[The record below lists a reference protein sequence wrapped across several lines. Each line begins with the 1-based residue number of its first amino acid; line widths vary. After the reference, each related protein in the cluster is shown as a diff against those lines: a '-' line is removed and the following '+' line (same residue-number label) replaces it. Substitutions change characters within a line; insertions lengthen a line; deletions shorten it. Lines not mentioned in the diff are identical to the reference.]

1 MVESR
6 RGRPR
11 DPAARRAIL
20 RAAHELLER
29 GGIGAVTMEAVAER
43 AGVGKP
49 TVYRWW
55 PNSSAVAMAALLEH
69 DVTTKRS
76 PRAKSPLAA
85 LRRQLKA
92 VAHIFATPLG
102 RNVAIMLASSDSQTE
117 LSKSFRNHFILARRE
132 EARALLEEAIDAGEI
147 WRGVDVEAVLDLLYG
162 ALFYRLIAAPT
173 VIDSAYTDRIVSL
186 LLAGISA
193 EMH

>member
-1 MVESR
+1 MIESR

-20 RAAHELLER
+20 QAAHDLLER
-29 GGIGAVTMEAVAER
+29 GGLGAVTMEAIAER

-55 PNSSAVAMAALLEH
+55 PNSAAVAMAALMEH
-69 DVTTKRS
+69 DVPAKRA
-76 PRAKSPLAA
+76 PRSTSPLAA
-85 LRRQLKA
+85 LRRQLKT
-92 VAHIFATPLG
+92 VAQIFSTPIG

-117 LSKSFRNHFILARRE
+117 LSKSFRHHFIDARRE
-132 EARALLEEAIDAGEI
+132 EARALLEEAIDAGEV
-147 WRGVDVEAVLDLLYG
+147 WRGVDVDAVLDLLYG

-173 VIDSAYTDRIVSL
+173 AIDSGYTDRIVSL
-186 LLAGISA
+186 LLAGISG
-193 EMH
+193 ELH

>member
-1 MVESR
+1 MTESR

-20 RAAHELLER
+20 AAAHELLEQ

-55 PNSSAVAMAALLEH
+55 PNSGAVAMAALMEH
-69 DVTTKRS
+69 DVPAKRAG
-76 PRAKSPLAA
+76 RARSPLAA

-92 VAHIFATPLG
+92 VAEIFATPLG
-102 RNVAIMLASSDSQTE
+102 RSVAIMLASSDSQTE
-117 LSKSFRNHFILARRE
+117 LSKSFRNHFIVARRE
-132 EARALLEEAIDAGEI
+132 EARVLLEEAVDAGEV
-147 WRGVDVEAVLDLLYG
+147 WRGVDLDAVLDLLYG
-162 ALFYRLIAAPT
+162 ALFYRLIAAPAA
-173 VIDSAYTDRIVSL
+173 IDGAYTDRMVSL
-186 LLAGISA
+186 LLAGISG
-193 EMH
+193 ELH